1 MELRGRVIQTFG
13 AQSTLE
19 TRRGFL
25 LERVGAP
32 RAVTPVIAGTAC
44 AIPQVSAMQSSSR
57 KQARAPRATGKLA
70 GVVVPKQDQTTNAYS
85 EERGQ
90 SRRVFLGRL
99 SMV

>member
-70 GVVVPKQDQTTNAYS
+70 GVVPKQDQTTNAYS